1 MIKNTSDGSESA
13 NPWLQ
18 AGRLAFIAAYVI
30 LSIAALRWL
39 SSNTQQV
46 NPSNRAVVVR
56 MGALHRV
63 QSAGLLLAWPKPI
76 EHVVLVPAA
85 ETILER
91 QVQAL
96 LRPTGASGGP
106 APAPAPAVSTGGDD
120 DAPDPS
126 AMMQDASNDA
136 AAGAGY
142 LLTGDAGVVS
152 LDVRVSYTVTN
163 VFDYV
168 LQGVHVLPALDR
180 LVTRSAVAV
189 CASRD
194 LDTILVARPE
204 LMGADS
210 QVAERRERLR
220 ADLVRS
226 ISAAL
231 DTLKRSGAGLGIT
244 VARVDVQSRLP
255 VDAVD
260 AFDAVLSASQSA
272 DQTIADARTTA
283 AYSMQAATQ
292 AADRSLEVAQAQASE
307 RLSKAQ
313 SDTSSLLHLAQLIR
327 DRTEPQ
333 LMTRIYRERIS
344 QILARAGSLTQ
355 VDPKDDARLI
365 IDGAAAKP

>member
-1 MIKNTSDGSESA
+1 MNMNTAIRPESA

-18 AGRLAFIAAYVI
+18 AGRLAFIAAYAI

-39 SSNTQQV
+39 SSNTRQV

-63 QSAGLLLAWPKPI
+63 HSAGLLLAWPKPI

-96 LRPTGASGGP
+96 LRPTGASLGP
-106 APAPAPAVSTGGDD
+106 ARAPVSAGGDD
-120 DAPDPS
+120 EAADQS
-126 AMMQDASNDA
+126 AMMQDASNNDA
-136 AAGAGY
+136 GAGAGY

-152 LDVRVSYTVTN
+152 LDIRVSYTVTD

-168 LQGVHVLPALDR
+168 LQGPHILPALDR

-204 LMGADS
+204 LIGGDS
-210 QVAERRERLR
+210 RVAERRERLR

-226 ISAAL
+226 INAAL
-231 DTLKRSGAGLGIT
+231 DTLKQGGAGLGIA

-283 AYSMQAATQ
+283 TYSMQAATQ
-292 AADRSLEVAQAQASE
+292 AADRTLEVAQAQASE

-313 SDTSSLLHLAQLIR
+313 SDTSSLLRLAQLIR

-333 LMTRIYRERIS
+333 LMMRIYRERIS
-344 QILARAGSLTQ
+344 QILAKAGSLTQ

-365 IDGAAAKP
+365 IDGAKQ

>member
-1 MIKNTSDGSESA
+1 MNKNAADRSESA

-18 AGRLAFIAAYVI
+18 AGRLAFIAAYAI

-96 LRPTGASGGP
+96 LRPTGASFG
-106 APAPAPAVSTGGDD
+106 PAPAPAVSTGGDD

-136 AAGAGY
+136 GAGAGY

-152 LDVRVSYTVTN
+152 LDIRVSYTVTD
-163 VFDYV
+163 VFDFV
-168 LQGVHVLPALDR
+168 LQGAHVLPALDR

-226 ISAAL
+226 INAAL
-231 DTLKRSGAGLGIT
+231 DTLKRGGAGLGIT

-313 SDTSSLLHLAQLIR
+313 SDTASLLHLAQLIR
-327 DRTEPQ
+327 DHTEPQ
-333 LMTRIYRERIS
+333 LMMRIYRERIS
-344 QILARAGSLTQ
+344 QILAKAGSLTQ

-365 IDGAAAKP
+365 IDGAGAKP

>member
-1 MIKNTSDGSESA
+1 MNM

-18 AGRLAFIAAYVI
+18 AGRLAFIAAYAI

-39 SSNTQQV
+39 ASNTQQV

-96 LRPTGASGGP
+96 LRPTGASLG
-106 APAPAPAVSTGGDD
+106 PAPAPAVSTGGDD
-120 DAPDPS
+120 DAPDSS
-126 AMMQDASNDA
+126 ALVQDASNDA
-136 AAGAGY
+136 GAGVGY

-152 LDVRVSYTVTN
+152 LDIRVSYTVTN

-168 LQGVHVLPALDR
+168 LQGPHVLPALDR

-204 LMGADS
+204 LIGTDS

-226 ISAAL
+226 INAAL
-231 DTLKRSGAGLGIT
+231 ETLQQGGGGLGIT

-255 VDAVD
+255 ADAVD

-292 AADRSLEVAQAQASE
+292 AADRTLEVAQAQASE

-327 DRTEPQ
+327 DHTEPQ
-333 LMTRIYRERIS
+333 LMLRIYRERIS
-344 QILARAGSLTQ
+344 QILAKAGSLTQ

-365 IDGAAAKP
+365 IDGAEPKP

>member
-1 MIKNTSDGSESA
+1 MNKNTADSSEAA

-18 AGRLAFIAAYVI
+18 AGRLAFIAAYAI

-56 MGALHRV
+56 MGALRRV

-96 LRPTGASGGP
+96 LRPTGTPLG
-106 APAPAPAVSTGGDD
+106 PAPAPAVSTGGDD
-120 DAPDPS
+120 DAPDSP

-136 AAGAGY
+136 GAGAGY

-152 LDVRVSYTVTN
+152 LDIRVSYTVTN

-168 LQGVHVLPALDR
+168 LQGPHVLPALDR

-204 LMGADS
+204 LIGTDS

-226 ISAAL
+226 INAAL
-231 DTLKRSGAGLGIT
+231 ETLQRGGAGLGIT

-255 VDAVD
+255 ADAVD

-292 AADRSLEVAQAQASE
+292 AADRTLEVAQAQASE

-327 DRTEPQ
+327 DHTEPQ
-333 LMTRIYRERIS
+333 LMMRIYRERIS
-344 QILARAGSLTQ
+344 QILAKAGSLTQ
-355 VDPKDDARLI
+355 VDPNDDARLI
-365 IDGAAAKP
+365 IDGAEAKQ

>member
-1 MIKNTSDGSESA
+1 MTRNASDGSESA

-18 AGRLAFIAAYVI
+18 AGRLAFIAAYAI

-76 EHVVLVPAA
+76 EHVGLVPAA

-96 LRPTGASGGP
+96 VRPTGAPLGP
-106 APAPAPAVSTGGDD
+106 TPAPAVSTGGDD

-152 LDVRVSYTVTN
+152 LDIRVSYTVTN

-168 LQGVHVLPALDR
+168 LQGPHVLPALDR

-204 LMGADS
+204 LIGTDS

-226 ISAAL
+226 INAAL
-231 DTLKRSGAGLGIT
+231 ETLQQGGAGLGIT

-255 VDAVD
+255 ADAVD

-292 AADRSLEVAQAQASE
+292 AADRTLEVAQAQASE

-327 DRTEPQ
+327 DHTEPQ
-333 LMTRIYRERIS
+333 LMMRIYRERIS
-344 QILARAGSLTQ
+344 QILAKAGSLTQ

-365 IDGAAAKP
+365 IDGAEAKP

>member
-1 MIKNTSDGSESA
+1 MIKNTADSPESA

-18 AGRLAFIAAYVI
+18 AGRLAFIAAYAI

-56 MGALHRV
+56 MGALNRA

-96 LRPTGASGGP
+96 LRPTGAPLG
-106 APAPAPAVSTGGDD
+106 PAPAPAVSTGGDD
-120 DAPDPS
+120 DAPNSS
-126 AMMQDASNDA
+126 AMTQDASNDA
-136 AAGAGY
+136 EAGAGY

-152 LDVRVSYTVTN
+152 LDIRVSYTVTN

-168 LQGVHVLPALDR
+168 LQGPHVLPALDR

-204 LMGADS
+204 LIGTDS

-220 ADLVRS
+220 TDLVRS
-226 ISAAL
+226 INAAL
-231 DTLKRSGAGLGIT
+231 ETLQRGGAGLGIT
-244 VARVDVQSRLP
+244 VSRVDVQSRLP
-255 VDAVD
+255 ADAVD

-292 AADRSLEVAQAQASE
+292 AADRTLEVAQAQASE

-327 DRTEPQ
+327 DHTEPQ
-333 LMTRIYRERIS
+333 LMMRIYRERIS
-344 QILARAGSLTQ
+344 QILAKAGSLTQ

-365 IDGAAAKP
+365 IDGAEAKP

>member
-1 MIKNTSDGSESA
+1 MNKTTADSSEAA

-18 AGRLAFIAAYVI
+18 AGRLAFIAAYAI

-96 LRPTGASGGP
+96 LRPTGAPLG
-106 APAPAPAVSTGGDD
+106 PAPAPAVSTGGDD
-120 DAPDPS
+120 DAPDSP

-136 AAGAGY
+136 GAGAGY

-152 LDVRVSYTVTN
+152 LDIRVSYTVTN

-168 LQGVHVLPALDR
+168 LQGPHVLPALDR

-204 LMGADS
+204 LIGTDS

-226 ISAAL
+226 INAAL
-231 DTLKRSGAGLGIT
+231 ETLQRGGAGLGIT

-255 VDAVD
+255 ADAVD

-292 AADRSLEVAQAQASE
+292 AADRTLEVAQAQASE

-327 DRTEPQ
+327 DHTEPQ
-333 LMTRIYRERIS
+333 LMMRIYRERIS
-344 QILARAGSLTQ
+344 QILAKAGSLTQ

-365 IDGAAAKP
+365 IDGAEAKQ

>member
-1 MIKNTSDGSESA
+1 MNMSTANGSESVS
-13 NPWLQ
+13 PWLQ
-18 AGRLAFIAAYVI
+18 AGRLAFIAAYAI

-46 NPSNRAVVVR
+46 NPSNRAVVMR

-85 ETILER
+85 ETIRAR

-96 LRPTGASGGP
+96 LRPTAASF
-106 APAPAPAVSTGGDD
+106 APAPAPVSAGGDD
-120 DAPDPS
+120 EAPDQS
-126 AMMQDASNDA
+126 AIMQDASNDA
-136 AAGAGY
+136 GAGAGY

-152 LDVRVSYTVTN
+152 LDIRVSYTVSN

-168 LQGVHVLPALDR
+168 LQGPHILPALDR

-204 LMGADS
+204 LMGTDS

-226 ISAAL
+226 INAAL
-231 DTLKRSGAGLGIT
+231 DTLKRGGAGLGIT

-327 DRTEPQ
+327 ARTEPQ

-344 QILARAGSLTQ
+344 QILAKAGSLTQ

-365 IDGAAAKP
+365 IDGAKQ

>member
-1 MIKNTSDGSESA
+1 MNMNSSGGSESVS
-13 NPWLQ
+13 PWLQ
-18 AGRLAFIAAYVI
+18 AGRLAFIAAYAI

-46 NPSNRAVVVR
+46 NPSNRAVVMR

-76 EHVVLVPAA
+76 EQVVLVPAA

-96 LRPTGASGGP
+96 LRPTGALLG
-106 APAPAPAVSTGGDD
+106 PAPAPAVSTGGDD

-126 AMMQDASNDA
+126 ATMQDVSNDA
-136 AAGAGY
+136 GAGAGY

-152 LDVRVSYTVTN
+152 LDIRVSYTVTN

-168 LQGVHVLPALDR
+168 LQGPHILPALDR

-204 LMGADS
+204 LMGTDS

-226 ISAAL
+226 INAAL
-231 DTLKRSGAGLGIT
+231 DTLKRGGAGLGIT

-344 QILARAGSLTQ
+344 QILAKAGSLTQ

-365 IDGAAAKP
+365 IDGAKQ

>member
-1 MIKNTSDGSESA
+1 MNMSTANGSESVS
-13 NPWLQ
+13 PWLQ
-18 AGRLAFIAAYVI
+18 AGRLAFIAAYAI

-46 NPSNRAVVVR
+46 SPSNRAVVTR

-96 LRPTGASGGP
+96 LRPTAASFGP
-106 APAPAPAVSTGGDD
+106 APAPVSAREDD
-120 DAPDPS
+120 EAPDQS
-126 AMMQDASNDA
+126 AVMQDAG
-136 AAGAGY
+136 AGAGY

-152 LDVRVSYTVTN
+152 LDIRVSYTVTN

-168 LQGVHVLPALDR
+168 LQGSHILPALDR

-204 LMGADS
+204 LMGTDS

-226 ISAAL
+226 INAAL
-231 DTLKRSGAGLGIT
+231 DTLKRGGAGLGIT

-344 QILARAGSLTQ
+344 QILAKAGSLTQ
-355 VDPKDDARLI
+355 VDPKDDAQLI
-365 IDGAAAKP
+365 IDGAGAKP

>member
-1 MIKNTSDGSESA
+1 MNMSTANGSESVS
-13 NPWLQ
+13 PWLQ
-18 AGRLAFIAAYVI
+18 AGRLAFIAAYAI

-46 NPSNRAVVVR
+46 NPSNRAVVMR

-96 LRPTGASGGP
+96 LRPTAAPPLGP
-106 APAPAPAVSTGGDD
+106 APAPVSAGGDD
-120 DAPDPS
+120 EAPDQS
-126 AMMQDASNDA
+126 AIMQDASNDA
-136 AAGAGY
+136 GAGAGY

-152 LDVRVSYTVTN
+152 LDIRVSYTVTN

-168 LQGVHVLPALDR
+168 LQGSHILPALDR

-204 LMGADS
+204 LMGTDS
-210 QVAERRERLR
+210 QVAGRRERLR

-226 ISAAL
+226 INAAL
-231 DTLKRSGAGLGIT
+231 DTLKRGGAGLGIA

-292 AADRSLEVAQAQASE
+292 SADRSLEVAQAQASE
-307 RLSKAQ
+307 RLAKAQ

-344 QILARAGSLTQ
+344 QILAKAGSLTQ

-365 IDGAAAKP
+365 IDGAKQ

>member
-1 MIKNTSDGSESA
+1 MNKNTAGGSESA

-18 AGRLAFIAAYVI
+18 AGRLAFIAAYAI

-39 SSNTQQV
+39 SSNIQQV
-46 NPSNRAVVVR
+46 NPSNRAIVVR

-106 APAPAPAVSTGGDD
+106 APAPAVSTGGDD

-136 AAGAGY
+136 GAGAGY

-152 LDVRVSYTVTN
+152 LDIRVSYTVTN

-168 LQGVHVLPALDR
+168 LQGAHVLPALDR

-220 ADLVRS
+220 TDLVRS
-226 ISAAL
+226 INAAL
-231 DTLKRSGAGLGIT
+231 DTLKRGGAGLGIT

-327 DRTEPQ
+327 DHTEPQ
-333 LMTRIYRERIS
+333 LMMRIYRERIS
-344 QILARAGSLTQ
+344 LILAKAGSLTQ

-365 IDGAAAKP
+365 IDGAGAKP

>member
-1 MIKNTSDGSESA
+1 MRNTSDGSESA

-18 AGRLAFIAAYVI
+18 AGRLAFIAAYAI

-96 LRPTGASGGP
+96 LRPTGAPLG
-106 APAPAPAVSTGGDD
+106 PAPAPAVSTGGDD
-120 DAPDPS
+120 DAPEPS
-126 AMMQDASNDA
+126 SMMQNASNDA
-136 AAGAGY
+136 EAGAGY

-152 LDVRVSYTVTN
+152 LDIRVSYTVTN

-168 LQGVHVLPALDR
+168 LQGPHVLPALDR

-204 LMGADS
+204 LIGTDS

-226 ISAAL
+226 INAAL
-231 DTLKRSGAGLGIT
+231 ETLNQGGAGLGIT

-255 VDAVD
+255 ADAVD

-292 AADRSLEVAQAQASE
+292 AADRTLEVAQAQASE

-327 DRTEPQ
+327 DHTEPQ
-333 LMTRIYRERIS
+333 LMMRIYRERIS
-344 QILARAGSLTQ
+344 QILAKAGSLTQ

-365 IDGAAAKP
+365 IDGAEAKP

>member
-1 MIKNTSDGSESA
+1 MNRNASDGSESA

-18 AGRLAFIAAYVI
+18 AGRLAFIAAYAI

-96 LRPTGASGGP
+96 LRPTGAPLG
-106 APAPAPAVSTGGDD
+106 PAPAPAVSTGGDD
-120 DAPDPS
+120 DAPADPS

-136 AAGAGY
+136 GAGAGY

-152 LDVRVSYTVTN
+152 LDIRVSYTVTN

-168 LQGVHVLPALDR
+168 LQGPHVLPALDR

-226 ISAAL
+226 INAAL
-231 DTLKRSGAGLGIT
+231 ETLQRGGAGLGIT

-255 VDAVD
+255 ADAVD

-292 AADRSLEVAQAQASE
+292 AADRTLEVAQAQASE

-327 DRTEPQ
+327 DHTEPQ
-333 LMTRIYRERIS
+333 LMMRIYRERIS
-344 QILARAGSLTQ
+344 QILAKAGSLTQ

-365 IDGAAAKP
+365 IDGAESKQ

>member
-1 MIKNTSDGSESA
+1 MNKNTSDGSESA

-18 AGRLAFIAAYVI
+18 AGRLAFIAAYAI

-63 QSAGLLLAWPKPI
+63 HSAGLLLAWPKPI

-96 LRPTGASGGP
+96 LRPTGAPLG
-106 APAPAPAVSTGGDD
+106 PAPAPAVSTGGDD

-126 AMMQDASNDA
+126 AMMQDAG
-136 AAGAGY
+136 AGAGY

-152 LDVRVSYTVTN
+152 LDIRVSYTVTN

-168 LQGVHVLPALDR
+168 LQGAHVLPALDR

-226 ISAAL
+226 INAAL
-231 DTLKRSGAGLGIT
+231 DTLKQGGAGLGIT

-327 DRTEPQ
+327 DHTEPQ
-333 LMTRIYRERIS
+333 LMMRIYRERIS
-344 QILARAGSLTQ
+344 LILAKAGSLTQ

-365 IDGAAAKP
+365 IDGAGAKP